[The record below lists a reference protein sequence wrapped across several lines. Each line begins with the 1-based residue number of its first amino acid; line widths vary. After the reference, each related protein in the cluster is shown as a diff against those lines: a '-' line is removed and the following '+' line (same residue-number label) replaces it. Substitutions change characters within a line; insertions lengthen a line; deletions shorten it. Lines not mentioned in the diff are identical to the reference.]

1 VAKILGVREQLGLPS
16 RDVQGVGYY
25 EAAGTVEREFSP
37 YDLQAVGAFGAV
49 EPYDLSAPG
58 RVSEIKK
65 ALIALA
71 QHRSDGLQTPA
82 PNTQK
87 EDLWRHI
94 DTSPEFIDAWDGPT
108 ADAFLTAVSRY
119 RHLLD
124 PTMPKERR
132 VPLAQL
138 PKFKDVHGNDVI
150 IGGPQPTVAGLE
162 ALTQA
167 VHRILKDAV
176 QLGSYNQWRG
186 GSLDCEFLGPDC
198 EPPDA
203 FVTPTRRKGR
213 DWNPRGW
220 TVAWRNGPA
229 AQQYPNMVPLLDAID
244 VQLGAQWAQ
253 AVDDQNENQREQR
266 AQAIIDYRQQRNDI
280 VKQLNKGAP
289 LPECADA
296 NQVYDKT
303 KGACVARCRPGQK
316 WDPQQQAC
324 VIELPEVTDH
334 PYNTFNECVADQVQW
349 VGEERARADCGDLI
363 YPSKYATVA
372 IAGLAGAIAV
382 GGYLLFRDK
391 KIPDMPAPK

>member
-108 ADAFLTAVSRY
+108 ADA
-119 RHLLD
+119 
-124 PTMPKERR
+124 MPKERR

-244 VQLGAQWAQ
+244 VQLGPKRSSTTVSSGTTSSSSSTRALRCLSVLMRTRSTTRPRALAWR
-253 AVDDQNENQREQR
+253 AVALGRSGIHSNRR
-266 AQAIIDYRQQRNDI
+266 ASSS
-280 VKQLNKGAP
+280 
-289 LPECADA
+289 
-296 NQVYDKT
+296 
-303 KGACVARCRPGQK
+303 CR
-316 WDPQQQAC
+316 
-324 VIELPEVTDH
+324 
-334 PYNTFNECVADQVQW
+334 
-349 VGEERARADCGDLI
+349 R
-363 YPSKYATVA
+363 
-372 IAGLAGAIAV
+372 
-382 GGYLLFRDK
+382 
-391 KIPDMPAPK
+391 